1 MKNAILKTI
10 TAIMIFIFL
19 LGAACLD
26 SISNIPAVMCIIA
39 LAWLAPFA
47 YANRGEQ

>member
-26 SISNIPAVMCIIA
+26 SISNVPAVMCVVS
-39 LAWLAPFA
+39 LCWLAPFA
-47 YANRGEQ
+47 YVNGGGY